1 MMFHYTIYKVN
12 VLWLQ
17 NSIIENF
24 DIVKMHYTRS
34 NIIISMFMSFCNTDE
49 EGGGGAPVHVLNFYK
64 GCHLITL
71 STVEKFLR

>member
-49 EGGGGAPVHVLNFYK
+49 EGGGGGSSP
-64 GCHLITL
+64 C
-71 STVEKFLR
+71 SKFLQRLPFNYTFHS

>member
-1 MMFHYTIYKVN
+1 MVFHYTIYKVK

-49 EGGGGAPVHVLNFYK
+49 EGGSSP
-64 GCHLITL
+64 C
-71 STVEKFLR
+71 SKFLQRLPFNYTFHS

>member
-49 EGGGGAPVHVLNFYK
+49 EGGGGSSP
-64 GCHLITL
+64 C
-71 STVEKFLR
+71 SKFLQRLPFNYTFHS